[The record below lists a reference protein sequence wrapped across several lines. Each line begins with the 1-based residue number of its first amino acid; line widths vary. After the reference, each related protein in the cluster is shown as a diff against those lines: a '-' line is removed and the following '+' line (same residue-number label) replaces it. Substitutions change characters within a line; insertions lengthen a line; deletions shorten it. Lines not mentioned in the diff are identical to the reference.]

1 MAYSKNDCVQVTIED
16 IGVSG
21 EGIGKIDGYTLF
33 VKDTV
38 IGDVVNV
45 KIMKAKK
52 NYGYAR
58 LVDIVKPSKDRV
70 EPVCAIA
77 RQCGGCQIQA
87 MSYEAQLKYKQ
98 KLVSD
103 NLKRIGGLTEGTD
116 YEMCD
121 ILGMEEPF
129 RYRNKAQY
137 PVGEDKDGNIV
148 MGFYAGHTHSIIPCP
163 DILFSYFDEGQEV
176 KLNDG
181 KIVLE
186 LSAPLEEDI
195 FCAKVKKGGELT
207 SRKSI
212 AIKDV
217 TVPLP
222 VLTETDKQ
230 NLKLLRKYHVTGVML
245 PFVRNADDL
254 ITLRKELCADGM
266 DYIRI
271 FAKIESLEGVEN
283 LPSLLPFCDE
293 IVIARGDLGNAIPL
307 PKLPA
312 IQKRIAMTCLRAKKP
327 FMVVTQMLAS
337 MEQNPVPTRAEV
349 TDIFQAVLDGASS
362 LMLTGETAVGAYPE
376 EAIKILAQTSEEALR
391 FKIAKF

>member
-1 MAYSKNDCVQVTIED
+1 MTVRDWLQQHYE
-16 IGVSG
+16 VS
-21 EGIGKIDGYTLF
+21 ERLHIVPEL
-33 VKDTV
+33 
-38 IGDVVNV
+38 
-45 KIMKAKK
+45 
-52 NYGYAR
+52 
-58 LVDIVKPSKDRV
+58 LVDLQGPELRIGTLDIPLSLS
-70 EPVCAIA
+70 EN
-77 RQCGGCQIQA
+77 
-87 MSYEAQLKYKQ
+87 QLIF
-98 KLVSD
+98 LVSEKSFD
-103 NLKRIGGLTEGTD
+103 KRKENSAIFSR
-116 YEMCD
+116 
-121 ILGMEEPF
+121 II
-129 RYRNKAQY
+129 A
-137 PVGEDKDGNIV
+137 GEDEL
-148 MGFYAGHTHSIIPCP
+148 SIIPCP

-293 IVIARGDLGNAIPL
+293 IVIARGESRKCHSSAKTSRHPETNRHDLSACKETIHG
-307 PKLPA
+307 
-312 IQKRIAMTCLRAKKP
+312 R
-327 FMVVTQMLAS
+327 
-337 MEQNPVPTRAEV
+337 NPDAR
-349 TDIFQAVLDGASS
+349 LDGAKSCTNQSRSNGYLSGS
-362 LMLTGETAVGAYPE
+362 LRWGFFSHVNGRNCCWGL
-376 EAIKILAQTSEEALR
+376 S
-391 FKIAKF
+391 

>member
-1 MAYSKNDCVQVTIED
+1 MKHSLHLYGTLGPACATKETLYAMLLSGMTGMRLNLSHSNLDDCKNWLQQYHE
-16 IGVSG
+16 VS
-21 EGIGKIDGYTLF
+21 ERLHIVPEL
-33 VKDTV
+33 
-38 IGDVVNV
+38 
-45 KIMKAKK
+45 
-52 NYGYAR
+52 
-58 LVDIVKPSKDRV
+58 LVDLQGPELRMGTLDIPLSLSKDD
-70 EPVCAIA
+70 I
-77 RQCGGCQIQA
+77 IF
-87 MSYEAQLKYKQ
+87 
-98 KLVSD
+98 LVSEKSFNERKED
-103 NLKRIGGLTEGTD
+103 SAIFSRI
-116 YEMCD
+116 
-121 ILGMEEPF
+121 I
-129 RYRNKAQY
+129 A
-137 PVGEDKDGNIV
+137 GEDEL
-148 MGFYAGHTHSIIPCP
+148 SIIPCP
-163 DILFSYFDEGQEV
+163 DILFSYFKAGQEV

-186 LSAPLEEDI
+186 LLPPLEDDI
-195 FCAKVKKGGELT
+195 FCAKVRKGGELT

-212 AIKDV
+212 AITGV

-222 VLTETDKQ
+222 VLTENDRK

-254 ITLRKELCADGM
+254 IALRKELTADGM

-293 IVIARGDLGNAIPL
+293 IVIARGDLGNAVPL

-312 IQKRIAMTCLRAKKP
+312 IQKRIAIICLRAKKP

-362 LMLTGETAVGAYPE
+362 LMLTGETAVGDYPN
-376 EAIKILAQTSEEALR
+376 EAMKVLAQTSEEALR
-391 FKIAKF
+391 FQRVGF

>member
-1 MAYSKNDCVQVTIED
+1 MEQQTTYNANSIAVLEGLEAVRKRPGMYIGSVSTRGLNHLIYEIVDNAVDEHLAGYCSNIQVILDEDGTATIQDNGRGIPTGINSKTGIPAVEMVFTMLHAGGKFGTGGYKISGGLH
-16 IGVSG
+16 GVGASVVNALSVWLEVKVRS
-21 EGIGKIDGYTLF
+21 EGKVYQQMYEKGKAVAPLE
-33 VKDTV
+33 V
-38 IGDVVNV
+38 IGTCRKGD
-45 KIMKAKK
+45 
-52 NYGYAR
+52 
-58 LVDIVKPSKDRV
+58 
-70 EPVCAIA
+70 
-77 RQCGGCQIQA
+77 
-87 MSYEAQLKYKQ
+87 
-98 KLVSD
+98 
-103 NLKRIGGLTEGTD
+103 TGTTVTF
-116 YEMCD
+116 
-121 ILGMEEPF
+121 LP
-129 RYRNKAQY
+129 
-137 PVGEDKDGNIV
+137 
-148 MGFYAGHTHSIIPCP
+148 
-163 DILFSYFDEGQEV
+163 
-176 KLNDG
+176 DG

-312 IQKRIAMTCLRAKKP
+312 IQKQIAMTCLRAKKP

>member
-1 MAYSKNDCVQVTIED
+1 MKHSLHLYGTLGPACATKEKIRTMFLSGMTGMRLNLSHSNLDDCKDWLQQYYE
-16 IGVSG
+16 VS
-21 EGIGKIDGYTLF
+21 ERLHIVPEL
-33 VKDTV
+33 
-38 IGDVVNV
+38 
-45 KIMKAKK
+45 
-52 NYGYAR
+52 
-58 LVDIVKPSKDRV
+58 LVDLQGPELRIGTLDIPLSLSEDDL
-70 EPVCAIA
+70 IF
-77 RQCGGCQIQA
+77 
-87 MSYEAQLKYKQ
+87 
-98 KLVSD
+98 LVSEKSFD
-103 NLKRIGGLTEGTD
+103 KRKENSAIFSR
-116 YEMCD
+116 
-121 ILGMEEPF
+121 II
-129 RYRNKAQY
+129 A
-137 PVGEDKDGNIV
+137 GEDEL
-148 MGFYAGHTHSIIPCP
+148 SIIPCP

-271 FAKIESLEGVEN
+271 FAKIES
-283 LPSLLPFCDE
+283 
-293 IVIARGDLGNAIPL
+293 
-307 PKLPA
+307 
-312 IQKRIAMTCLRAKKP
+312 
-327 FMVVTQMLAS
+327 
-337 MEQNPVPTRAEV
+337 
-349 TDIFQAVLDGASS
+349 
-362 LMLTGETAVGAYPE
+362 
-376 EAIKILAQTSEEALR
+376 
-391 FKIAKF
+391 

>member
-1 MAYSKNDCVQVTIED
+1 MKHSLHLYGTLGPACATKEKIRTMFLSGMTGMRLNLSHSNLDDCKDWLQQYYEVSERLHIVPELLVDLQGPELRIGTLDIPLSLSED
-16 IGVSG
+16 DLVFLVSEKSFDKRKENSAIFSRIISG
-21 EGIGKIDGYTLF
+21 EDEL
-33 VKDTV
+33 
-38 IGDVVNV
+38 
-45 KIMKAKK
+45 
-52 NYGYAR
+52 
-58 LVDIVKPSKDRV
+58 
-70 EPVCAIA
+70 
-77 RQCGGCQIQA
+77 
-87 MSYEAQLKYKQ
+87 
-98 KLVSD
+98 
-103 NLKRIGGLTEGTD
+103 
-116 YEMCD
+116 
-121 ILGMEEPF
+121 
-129 RYRNKAQY
+129 
-137 PVGEDKDGNIV
+137 
-148 MGFYAGHTHSIIPCP
+148 SIIPCP
-163 DILFSYFDEGQEV
+163 DILFSYFDEGQEI

-195 FCAKVKKGGELT
+195 FCAKVKKGGE
-207 SRKSI
+207 
-212 AIKDV
+212 
-217 TVPLP
+217 
-222 VLTETDKQ
+222 LTETDKQ

>member
-1 MAYSKNDCVQVTIED
+1 
-16 IGVSG
+16 
-21 EGIGKIDGYTLF
+21 
-33 VKDTV
+33 
-38 IGDVVNV
+38 
-45 KIMKAKK
+45 
-52 NYGYAR
+52 
-58 LVDIVKPSKDRV
+58 
-70 EPVCAIA
+70 
-77 RQCGGCQIQA
+77 
-87 MSYEAQLKYKQ
+87 
-98 KLVSD
+98 
-103 NLKRIGGLTEGTD
+103 
-116 YEMCD
+116 
-121 ILGMEEPF
+121 
-129 RYRNKAQY
+129 
-137 PVGEDKDGNIV
+137 
-148 MGFYAGHTHSIIPCP
+148 
-163 DILFSYFDEGQEV
+163 
-176 KLNDG
+176 
-181 KIVLE
+181 
-186 LSAPLEEDI
+186 
-195 FCAKVKKGGELT
+195 
-207 SRKSI
+207 
-212 AIKDV
+212 
-217 TVPLP
+217 
-222 VLTETDKQ
+222 
-230 NLKLLRKYHVTGVML
+230 ML

-312 IQKRIAMTCLRAKKP
+312 IQKQIAMTCLRAKKP

>member
-1 MAYSKNDCVQVTIED
+1 MNFL
-16 IGVSG
+16 
-21 EGIGKIDGYTLF
+21 LF
-33 VKDTV
+33 HVL
-38 IGDVVNV
+38 IFFFHFN
-45 KIMKAKK
+45 
-52 NYGYAR
+52 
-58 LVDIVKPSKDRV
+58 
-70 EPVCAIA
+70 
-77 RQCGGCQIQA
+77 
-87 MSYEAQLKYKQ
+87 
-98 KLVSD
+98 
-103 NLKRIGGLTEGTD
+103 EGTGSKIKRWKN
-116 YEMCD
+116 C
-121 ILGMEEPF
+121 IRIIGTF
-129 RYRNKAQY
+129 RRR
-137 PVGEDKDGNIV
+137 
-148 MGFYAGHTHSIIPCP
+148 
-163 DILFSYFDEGQEV
+163 YFLCQ
-176 KLNDG
+176 
-181 KIVLE
+181 
-186 LSAPLEEDI
+186 SQ
-195 FCAKVKKGGELT
+195 KGGELT

>member
-1 MAYSKNDCVQVTIED
+1 MKHSLHLYGTLGPACATKEKIRTMFLSGMTGMRLNLSHSNLDDCKDWLQQYYE
-16 IGVSG
+16 VS
-21 EGIGKIDGYTLF
+21 ERLHIVPEL
-33 VKDTV
+33 
-38 IGDVVNV
+38 
-45 KIMKAKK
+45 
-52 NYGYAR
+52 
-58 LVDIVKPSKDRV
+58 LVDLQGPELRIGTLDIPLSLSENDL
-70 EPVCAIA
+70 IF
-77 RQCGGCQIQA
+77 
-87 MSYEAQLKYKQ
+87 
-98 KLVSD
+98 LVSEKSFD
-103 NLKRIGGLTEGTD
+103 KRKENSAIFSR
-116 YEMCD
+116 
-121 ILGMEEPF
+121 II
-129 RYRNKAQY
+129 A
-137 PVGEDKDGNIV
+137 GEDEL
-148 MGFYAGHTHSIIPCP
+148 SIIPCP
-163 DILFSYFDEGQEV
+163 DILFSYFDEGQ
-176 KLNDG
+176 LNDG

-271 FAKIESLEGVEN
+271 FAKIESFVCVVNQTSNHPFFVEN

>member
-1 MAYSKNDCVQVTIED
+1 MKHSLHLYGTLGPACATKEKIRTMFLSGMTGMRLNLSHSNLDDCKDWLQQYYEVSERLHIVPELLVDLQGPELRIGTLDIPLSLSED
-16 IGVSG
+16 DLIFLVSEKSFDKRKENSAIFSRIISG
-21 EGIGKIDGYTLF
+21 ENEL
-33 VKDTV
+33 
-38 IGDVVNV
+38 
-45 KIMKAKK
+45 
-52 NYGYAR
+52 
-58 LVDIVKPSKDRV
+58 
-70 EPVCAIA
+70 
-77 RQCGGCQIQA
+77 
-87 MSYEAQLKYKQ
+87 
-98 KLVSD
+98 
-103 NLKRIGGLTEGTD
+103 
-116 YEMCD
+116 
-121 ILGMEEPF
+121 
-129 RYRNKAQY
+129 
-137 PVGEDKDGNIV
+137 
-148 MGFYAGHTHSIIPCP
+148 SIIPCP

-176 KLNDG
+176 KINDG

>member
-70 EPVCAIA
+70 EPACAIA

-121 ILGMEEPF
+121 ILGMEETF

-376 EAIKILAQTSEEALR
+376 EAIKILAQTSAEALR

>member
-1 MAYSKNDCVQVTIED
+1 MKHSLHLYGTLGPACATKEKIRTMFLSGMTGMRLNLSHSNLDDCKDWLQQYYE
-16 IGVSG
+16 VS
-21 EGIGKIDGYTLF
+21 ERLHIVPEL
-33 VKDTV
+33 
-38 IGDVVNV
+38 
-45 KIMKAKK
+45 
-52 NYGYAR
+52 
-58 LVDIVKPSKDRV
+58 LVDLQGPELRIGTLDIPLSLSENDL
-70 EPVCAIA
+70 IF
-77 RQCGGCQIQA
+77 
-87 MSYEAQLKYKQ
+87 
-98 KLVSD
+98 LVSEKSFD
-103 NLKRIGGLTEGTD
+103 KR
-116 YEMCD
+116 
-121 ILGMEEPF
+121 
-129 RYRNKAQY
+129 
-137 PVGEDKDGNIV
+137 
-148 MGFYAGHTHSIIPCP
+148 
-163 DILFSYFDEGQEV
+163 QEV

>member
-1 MAYSKNDCVQVTIED
+1 MDEAVVTSIITINYFWRFYYETFSSFIRNSSARACATKEKIRTMFLSGMTGMRLNLSHSNLDDCKDWLQQYYE
-16 IGVSG
+16 VS
-21 EGIGKIDGYTLF
+21 ERLHIVPEL
-33 VKDTV
+33 
-38 IGDVVNV
+38 
-45 KIMKAKK
+45 
-52 NYGYAR
+52 
-58 LVDIVKPSKDRV
+58 LVDLQGPELRIGTLDIPLSLSENDL
-70 EPVCAIA
+70 IF
-77 RQCGGCQIQA
+77 
-87 MSYEAQLKYKQ
+87 
-98 KLVSD
+98 LVSEKSFD
-103 NLKRIGGLTEGTD
+103 KRKENSAIFSR
-116 YEMCD
+116 
-121 ILGMEEPF
+121 II
-129 RYRNKAQY
+129 A
-137 PVGEDKDGNIV
+137 GEDEL
-148 MGFYAGHTHSIIPCP
+148 SIIPCP